1 MTFTNPQKNNQNNES
16 NDIIIDI
23 PFIAAQ
29 VISIAANQT
38 GRSYLQ
44 VLAINTFLLLSA
56 KLIFK
61 LFKKIND

>member
-38 GRSYLQ
+38 GRSYIQ
-44 VLAINTFLLLSA
+44 VLAIN
-56 KLIFK
+56 IF
-61 LFKKIND
+61 FVIVCQINIQII